1 MQKQRPKLRVLDVAT
16 GTATLLTEVDAENR
30 SAIENVSFPRLSV
43 IDFSPQGDRIL
54 FLSVHLDG
62 AGADSLWSV
71 NVDGSDLRRLVA
83 GTALGDWQTLSPT
96 P

>member
-1 MQKQRPKLRVLDVAT
+1 VLDVAT
-16 GTATLLTEVDAENR
+16 GTATLLTEVDASNGLR
-30 SAIENVSFPRLSV
+30 V

-54 FLSVHLDG
+54 FESFHLDG

-83 GTALGDWQTLSPT
+83 GTAVGDWQTLSPT
-96 P
+96 PESLGR